1 MSDFFFKIR
10 VEKGLGKPNV
20 SRVLP
25 PLQWFKEKSES
36 VATLKV
42 FVHGRSSPFSLLGE
56 RDMTNILVVFPKI
69 RYMEV
74 FDVKNPRFNKQIS
87 PVPWHF
93 VKSRFHCNSY
103 SALKAIVT

>member
-56 RDMTNILVVFPKI
+56 RVLSVYDYFCDGCTLI
-69 RYMEV
+69 
-74 FDVKNPRFNKQIS
+74 
-87 PVPWHF
+87 
-93 VKSRFHCNSY
+93 
-103 SALKAIVT
+103 